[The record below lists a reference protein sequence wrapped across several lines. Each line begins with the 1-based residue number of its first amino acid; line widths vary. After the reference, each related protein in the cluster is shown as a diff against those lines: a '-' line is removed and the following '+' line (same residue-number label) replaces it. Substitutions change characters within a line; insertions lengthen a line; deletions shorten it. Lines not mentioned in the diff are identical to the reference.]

1 MTTLSDVREL
11 VRVELGEDAG
21 GESWTDAELDRH
33 ITRAL
38 EELSSA
44 WPRETTATLA
54 TTPGSRDMSLASLT
68 ELIEVEA
75 AEYPLGAYPP
85 SYVPFGRWNSVLTL
99 HVEVAAAGDD
109 AKLYYTARHTLDG
122 SGTTLDSFQVELL
135 VAGASA
141 YAALER
147 AASTANALTTA
158 GAAPER
164 FAGYARARL
173 TAFRQLLQQYGRKNS
188 VRGRRLYVP
197 A

>member
-11 VRVELGEDAG
+11 VRLEVGEDAG
-21 GESWTDAELDRH
+21 GETWTDAELDRH

-44 WPRETTATLA
+44 WPREATATLA
-54 TTPGSRDMSLASLT
+54 TTAGSRDLSLASLT
-68 ELIEVEA
+68 TLIDVEA

-85 SYVPFGRWNSVLTL
+85 SYVSFGRWKSVLML
-99 HVEVAAAGDD
+99 HLEAAAAGDD

-122 SGTTLDSFQVELL
+122 SGTTLDAFQVELL

-147 AASTANALTTA
+147 AASTANALTTS

-173 TAFRQLLQQYGRKNS
+173 TAFRQLLQQYGRRNG